1 MIRTGLIHCRKLPR
15 QHDPSCCSTL
25 LRDPI
30 VRWRGAPVIA
40 AGIDLGG
47 TKIEV
52 QVFDQNWTC
61 VDRRRIDTPESYDDL
76 VHAMAGQIS
85 WADQRA
91 GARLPVGIAA
101 AGLVRPDSGLAYTAN
116 LPAMDRPFPADIMAA
131 IGRKITYVNDCRAL
145 ALSEAV
151 FGAGRGKSPL
161 AGLILG
167 TGVGGGLA
175 IDGHLAPAFA
185 AVGGEFGHFTAS
197 AYLINEHCLPVLKC
211 GCGRLG
217 CTETLVSGPGL
228 TRLAQHFVG
237 QEMTPE
243 QLVRERETNAQAAKA
258 WGVWCDLVA
267 DLLITL
273 VFTTDPQAIV
283 IGGGLSKIPDLIS
296 DLTDALHMAQLPG
309 FAIPE
314 LLLAQGG
321 DASGARGA
329 AFVALQEQVLE

>member
-1 MIRTGLIHCRKLPR
+1 M
-15 QHDPSCCSTL
+15 
-25 LRDPI
+25 
-30 VRWRGAPVIA
+30 IA

-52 QVFDQNWTC
+52 QLFDQDWAC
-61 VDRRRIDTPESYDDL
+61 VDRRRIDTPATYDDL
-76 VHAMAGQIS
+76 VRAMAGQIA

-101 AGLVRPDSGLAYTAN
+101 AGLVRPNTGLAYTAN
-116 LPAMDRPFPADIMAA
+116 LPAMDRPLPADIVTAV
-131 IGRKITYVNDCRAL
+131 GRGVTYINDCRAL

-151 FGAGRGKSPL
+151 FGAGRGKSPV

-175 IDGHLAPAFA
+175 IDGRLAPSFA

-197 AYLINEHCLPVLKC
+197 ANLVAQHGLPIVKC
-211 GCGRLG
+211 GCGRFA

-228 TRLAQHFVG
+228 TRLAEHFVG
-237 QEMTPE
+237 HAMTPE
-243 QLVRERETNAQAAKA
+243 ELARARAANAQAAKA

-283 IGGGLSKIPDLIS
+283 IGGGLSKIPGLIG
-296 DLTDALHMAQLPG
+296 DLTAALQRAQLPG
-309 FAIPE
+309 FAVPE

-329 AFVALQEQVLE
+329 AYAALQEQAMA

>member
-1 MIRTGLIHCRKLPR
+1 M
-15 QHDPSCCSTL
+15 
-25 LRDPI
+25 
-30 VRWRGAPVIA
+30 IA

-52 QVFDQNWTC
+52 QLFDQDWAC
-61 VDRRRIDTPESYDDL
+61 VDRRRIDTPDTYDDL
-76 VHAMAGQIS
+76 VRAMAEQIA

-91 GARLPVGIAA
+91 GVCLPVGIAA
-101 AGLVRPDSGLAYTAN
+101 AGLVRPNTGLAYTAN
-116 LPAMDRPFPADIMAA
+116 LPAMDRPLPADIVTAV
-131 IGRKITYVNDCRAL
+131 GRGVTYINDCRAL

-151 FGAGRGKSPL
+151 FGAGRGKSPV

-185 AVGGEFGHFTAS
+185 AVGGEFGHFSAS
-197 AYLINEHCLPVLKC
+197 ACLINQYDLPIVQC
-211 GCGRLG
+211 GCGRFA

-237 QEMTPE
+237 QDLSPE
-243 QLVRERETNAQAAKA
+243 QLAPVRATNTQAAKTWA
-258 WGVWCDLVA
+258 VWCDLVA

-273 VFTTDPQAIV
+273 VFTTDPEAIV
-283 IGGGLSKIPDLIS
+283 IGGGLSKIPGLIG
-296 DLTDALHMAQLPG
+296 DLTEALQKTQLPG

-329 AFVALQEQVLE
+329 AFAALQEQALA

>member
-1 MIRTGLIHCRKLPR
+1 M
-15 QHDPSCCSTL
+15 
-25 LRDPI
+25 
-30 VRWRGAPVIA
+30 IA

-52 QVFDQNWTC
+52 QLFDQDWAC
-61 VDRRRIDTPESYDDL
+61 VDRRRIDTPDTYDDL
-76 VHAMAGQIS
+76 VRAMAGQIT

-91 GARLPVGIAA
+91 GACLPVGIAA
-101 AGLVRPDSGLAYTAN
+101 AGLVRPKTGLAYTAN
-116 LPAMDRPFPADIMAA
+116 LPAMDRPLPADIVTAV
-131 IGRKITYVNDCRAL
+131 GRQIAYINDCRAL

-151 FGAGRGKSPL
+151 FGAGRGKSPV

-185 AVGGEFGHFTAS
+185 AVGGEFGHFSAS
-197 AYLINEHCLPVLKC
+197 ANLIHEHGLPIVKC
-211 GCGRLG
+211 GCGRFA

-237 QEMTPE
+237 QPLMPA
-243 QLVRERETNAQAAKA
+243 QLADARATDPQAAKA
-258 WGVWCDLVA
+258 WGVWCGLVA

-273 VFTTDPQAIV
+273 VFTTDPAAIV
-283 IGGGLSKIPDLIS
+283 IGGGLSKIPGLIG
-296 DLTDALHMAQLPG
+296 DLTAALQNAQLPG

-314 LLLAQGG
+314 LVLAQGG

-329 AFVALQEQVLE
+329 AFAALQEQVPQ